1 MTKRIFRV
9 LVLSAAIVLVLSV
22 CISYAVFGVYFSAQN
37 ERELLTCAQ
46 MAAEGVSLSGT
57 DYLENVNLSGTM
69 RLTWDCSRW
78 QGVV

>member
-46 MAAEGVSLSGT
+46 MAAEGVSLSEPIILKT
-57 DYLENVNLSGTM
+57 
-69 RLTWDCSRW
+69 
-78 QGVV
+78 